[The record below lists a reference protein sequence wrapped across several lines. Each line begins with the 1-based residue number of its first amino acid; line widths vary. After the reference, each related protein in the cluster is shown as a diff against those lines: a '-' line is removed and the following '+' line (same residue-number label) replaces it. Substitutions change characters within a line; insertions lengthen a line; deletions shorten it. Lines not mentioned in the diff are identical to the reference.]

1 MIHLNIQKLYETKR
15 IKMFFGET
23 DLRLSL
29 GQIHMFL
36 NHSYTVWYVLPAGLC
51 IDLINI
57 LNLNKSWGGS
67 TYITFEKELQ
77 KENKR
82 LPKLLLVTLKII
94 TFIIIVRSISW
105 VNSKNGNKNRFYY
118 QLSACSLC
126 LFPRQA
132 IQRISEMQQAL
143 PLCLLGPATLFSS
156 PQKPACLILD
166 LSCGLSIFL

>member
-1 MIHLNIQKLYETKR
+1 MRQNRLKWNNVFRRNGSETGPRTDAHISLPSIHSLVRSSSRTLYW
-15 IKMFFGET
+15 
-23 DLRLSL
+23 L
-29 GQIHMFL
+29 
-36 NHSYTVWYVLPAGLC
+36 
-51 IDLINI
+51 
-57 LNLNKSWGGS
+57 KSWGGS

-94 TFIIIVRSISW
+94 IFIIIVRNIFW
-105 VNSKNGNKNRFYY
+105 INSKNGNKNSFYN
-118 QLSACSLC
+118 QLSACPLC

-132 IQRISEMQQAL
+132 IQRISELQQAL

-156 PQKPACLILD
+156 HQNPACLILD